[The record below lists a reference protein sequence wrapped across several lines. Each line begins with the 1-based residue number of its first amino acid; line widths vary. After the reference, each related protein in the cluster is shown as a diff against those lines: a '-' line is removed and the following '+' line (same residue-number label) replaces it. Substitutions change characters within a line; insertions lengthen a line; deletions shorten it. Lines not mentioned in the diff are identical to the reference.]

1 MELGWIVASMG
12 NVGPKGSRDV
22 SVSLVPGVMAANTSG
37 GAMLVWTT
45 SGALGTGFDTGW
57 TQSILL
63 VGVRM
68 TENAV

>member
-1 MELGWIVASMG
+1 MFVWA
-12 NVGPKGSRDV
+12 
-22 SVSLVPGVMAANTSG
+22 TSD
-37 GAMLVWTT
+37 
-45 SGALGTGFDTGW
+45 ALGTDDDTGW